1 MHRTG
6 GRQRGDEK
14 MTYFGCLRNIKET
27 CLYSR
32 LETVGLGRILGAAV
46 EVS

>member
-14 MTYFGCLRNIKET
+14 MTYFGCLRNVNET

-32 LETVGLGRILGAAV
+32 PEAVGLGRILGAAG